1 MMFVIANVYVN
12 YISLPASLPFCL
24 WLYGIVLSLVPLVS
38 YWVARTPKKSIV
50 IQINH
55 AENHKKSINA
65 NHIYPSLL
73 KKGPRMSPADGRVVS
88 NFIIQALKGEQLT
101 IYGDGLQ
108 TRSFQYI
115 HDLIDGL
122 ILLMNKNFT
131 EPINLGNPEE
141 YSIREFAEMIRN
153 RVSPDTPIK
162 HLPATMDDPKKR
174 KPDVTRAITYLGWR
188 PAFSVQQGLEETIEW
203 FKEQGLE
210 ALI

>member
-1 MMFVIANVYVN
+1 
-12 YISLPASLPFCL
+12 
-24 WLYGIVLSLVPLVS
+24 
-38 YWVARTPKKSIV
+38 
-50 IQINH
+50 
-55 AENHKKSINA
+55 
-65 NHIYPSLL
+65 
-73 KKGPRMSPADGRVVS
+73 MSPADGRVVS
-88 NFIIQALKGEQLT
+88 NFIIQALKGDQLT
-101 IYGDGLQ
+101 IYGDGTQ

-131 EPINLGNPEE
+131 EPVNLGNPEE
-141 YSIREFAEMIRN
+141 YSIQEFAEMIRD

-174 KPDVTRAITYLGWR
+174 KPDVTRATTYLGWQ